1 MIFCLEYF
9 RYFDNRL
16 SAEEHFEYMFYY
28 LCFFGDDLGFA
39 VDSFLVAEEL
49 LIHKGNLAFFEV
61 LSERPCDV
69 LTDVLRFALC
79 ETCVDDEVK
88 LAVALE
94 GVDVLFF
101 EEHTDSHG
109 FEHSHVFK
117 AVDRVSCESGYRFR
131 DDVIDF
137 AFLAVFDHAVKLVTL
152 LGLCA

>member
-9 RYFDNRL
+9 RYFDNCL
-16 SAEEHFEYMFYY
+16 STEEHLEYMFYY
-28 LCFFGDDLGFA
+28 LRFFGDDLGFA
-39 VDSFLVAEEL
+39 VDSFLVAEEF
-49 LIHKGNLAFFEV
+49 LIHKGDLAFFEV

-69 LTDVLRFALC
+69 LTDVLGFALC

-131 DDVIDF
+131 DDVVNF
-137 AFLAVFDHAVKLVTL
+137 AFFTVF
-152 LGLCA
+152 

>member
-1 MIFCLEYF
+1 MVFCLEYF

-16 SAEEHFEYMFYY
+16 SAEEHLEYMFYY
-28 LCFFGDDLGFA
+28 LCFFGDNLGLSI
-39 VDSFLVAEEL
+39 DTSFVSEEL
-49 LIHKGNLAFFEV
+49 LIHESDFAFFKV

-69 LTDVLRFALC
+69 LTDILGFALC
-79 ETCVDDEVK
+79 KACVDNEVE
-88 LAVALE
+88 LAVAFE
-94 GVDVLFF
+94 CVDVLFF

-137 AFLAVFDHAVKLVTL
+137 AFLAVFDHAVKLVTF